1 MFINVNIK
9 FFNKSDREGDLGKLS
24 LILWRRRALPATPYA
39 KMTTIMLA
47 YTKFGA
53 YLKPQRIVKGSP

>member
-1 MFINVNIK
+1 MNVYIK
-9 FFNKSDREGDLGKLS
+9 FFNKSDREGDIDELS
-24 LILWRRRALPATPYA
+24 LILLRRRARLATPYA